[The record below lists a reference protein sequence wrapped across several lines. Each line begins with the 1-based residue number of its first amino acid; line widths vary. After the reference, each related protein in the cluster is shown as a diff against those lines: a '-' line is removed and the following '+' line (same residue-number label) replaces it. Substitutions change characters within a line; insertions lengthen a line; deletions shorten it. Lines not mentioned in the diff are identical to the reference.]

1 MYTHARTATYS
12 VLLFSFDGL
21 VDLYSAEE
29 KPKRLEKELPRRGNS
44 VRCVLG
50 AGLRECG
57 GVVMC
62 TQNHV
67 YISL

>member
-1 MYTHARTATYS
+1 MSVHTCSYCYS
-12 VLLFSFDGL
+12 MLLFSFNDL

-29 KPKRLEKELPRRGNS
+29 KPKRLEKELPKRGNS

-50 AGLRECG
+50 VGLRECG

-62 TQNHV
+62 TQNHAF
-67 YISL
+67 ISL